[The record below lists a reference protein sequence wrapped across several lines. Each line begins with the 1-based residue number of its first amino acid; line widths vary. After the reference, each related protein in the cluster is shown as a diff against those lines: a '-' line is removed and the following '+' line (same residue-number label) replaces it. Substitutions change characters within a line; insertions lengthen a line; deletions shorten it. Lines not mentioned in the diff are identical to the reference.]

1 MVAICIYD
9 NGSSMVIDLS
19 SLLIFYP
26 HGIDEGVEENLDKWN
41 QLTEDEPYINH
52 LDVGSGRETA

>member
-1 MVAICIYD
+1 
-9 NGSSMVIDLS
+9 MVIDLR

-26 HGIDEGVEENLDKWN
+26 HGIDEGVEKNLDKGN
-41 QLTEDEPYINH
+41 QLTEDEPDINH